1 MTNLCWCVN
10 DSGRC
15 FCGVGIPY
23 IWCVYAKG
31 PGWLVAF
38 RVFICM
44 AWVWQS
50 PPVGVGFVSSV
61 VRRCATLPHPVG
73 CSTIAV
79 PGLSFRV
86 RNGSGRLPWAM
97 AAASLQLSTR
107 VGWLCGC
114 LGTGGWT
121 RRVCVRDCRPSVWL
135 VWLAQVRVL
144 ASARGTGLAG
154 LCFDR

>member
-1 MTNLCWCVN
+1 M
-10 DSGRC
+10 
-15 FCGVGIPY
+15 GIPY

-44 AWVWQS
+44 VWVWQS
-50 PPVGVGFVSSV
+50 PPVGVGFVLRV

-97 AAASLQLSTR
+97 AAANLQLSVTPFPGGPGCVVVR
-107 VGWLCGC
+107 GPVGG
-114 LGTGGWT
+114 
-121 RRVCVRDCRPSVWL
+121 RDARVCS
-135 VWLAQVRVL
+135 
-144 ASARGTGLAG
+144 
-154 LCFDR
+154 

>member
-1 MTNLCWCVN
+1 M
-10 DSGRC
+10 
-15 FCGVGIPY
+15 GIPY

-44 AWVWQS
+44 VLVWQS

-97 AAASLQLSTR
+97 AAANLQLSVTPFPGGPGCVVVRGPVGGRDAR
-107 VGWLCGC
+107 VFVTVDQVCGWSG
-114 LGTGGWT
+114 
-121 RRVCVRDCRPSVWL
+121 
-135 VWLAQVRVL
+135 
-144 ASARGTGLAG
+144 
-154 LCFDR
+154 